1 MADNVVYQSGTP
13 ATPPDLT
20 VVSTEE
26 VTTLNGAGVTAQQI
40 QRVAAAVR
48 TADGVAIDLPATLAD
63 GLLVNLGANN
73 DVTVL
78 GTVQLHGTGQQLGT
92 YQPLAGSVHLASR
105 LPGTVDI
112 GTIAGT
118 VSVLGT
124 IQPLA
129 GSVHIASALA
139 GGTVS
144 IAGSIWGG
152 TFSLAGGTAHIGSV
166 QRIAGTVDIGTIAGT
181 VSALGTIQPLAG
193 SVHLATN
200 LAGGTV
206 VSVGSAA
213 HGAAA
218 DSRPHLIG
226 AFGSSGTQA
235 AVADGQATRLW
246 ADLNGRLQIR
256 GTIDS
261 IPAITITAGTISLST
276 GGTMHIGSVQRI
288 AGTVDIGTIA
298 GTVSILG
305 TTQPLAGS
313 VHLATNLAGGT
324 VVAVGSAVHDA
335 VADTR
340 PHLIGAFGSSGT
352 QAAVNDGD
360 ATRLWADLNGRLQI
374 RGTIDSIPAIVIT
387 SGTVSLQT
395 GGTMHIGT
403 VQRLAG
409 GTIDSLLGTVH
420 IGSVQRIAGTV
431 DIGTIAGTVQ
441 GLGTHSVAG
450 SVFGGTFHKPPIAAI
465 TDGTID
471 GTIGNVT
478 LLATNASRQGA
489 AIFNDPRG
497 AGGNLFVRL
506 GASAGTLRY
515 NVKIAPNGYYELP
528 MRYTGA
534 VNGIW
539 DIAGGTAQLSEW

>member
-1 MADNVVYQSGTP
+1 MADNVIYQSGTP

-20 VVSTEE
+20 VISTEE
-26 VTTLNGAGVTAQQI
+26 VTTLNGGAVSAQQI

-73 DVTVL
+73 DVTVVGTVQTFGTSQVL

-92 YQPLAGSVHLASR
+92 YQPLAGSVHLASGTVQILGTVQAHGTSQILGTTQPLAGSVHLASR
-105 LPGTVDI
+105 LPGTADI

-118 VSVLGT
+118 VS
-124 IQPLA
+124 I
-129 GSVHIASALA
+129 
-139 GGTVS
+139 
-144 IAGSIWGG
+144 
-152 TFSLAGGTAHIGSV
+152 
-166 QRIAGTVDIGTIAGT
+166 
-181 VSALGTIQPLAG
+181 LGTIQPLAG

-213 HGAAA
+213 HGAVA

-226 AFGSSGTQA
+226 AFGSSGTQG

-261 IPAITITAGTISLST
+261 IPAITITAGTVSLQT
-276 GGTMHIGSVQRI
+276 GGTMHIGSVQRV

-324 VVAVGSAVHDA
+324 VVSVGSAVHDA
-335 VADTR
+335 AADTR

-352 QAAVNDGD
+352 QIAVNDGD

-374 RGTIDSIPAIVIT
+374 RGTIDSIPAITIT
-387 SGTVSLQT
+387 AGTVSLQT
-395 GGTMHIGT
+395 GGTM
-403 VQRLAG
+403 
-409 GTIDSLLGTVH
+409 H

-441 GLGTHSVAG
+441 ALGTHSIAG
-450 SVFGGTFHKPPIAAI
+450 SVWGGTFHQPPIAAI
-465 TDGTID
+465 ADGTID
-471 GTIGNVT
+471 GTVGNVT

-528 MRYTGA
+528 MRYTGV